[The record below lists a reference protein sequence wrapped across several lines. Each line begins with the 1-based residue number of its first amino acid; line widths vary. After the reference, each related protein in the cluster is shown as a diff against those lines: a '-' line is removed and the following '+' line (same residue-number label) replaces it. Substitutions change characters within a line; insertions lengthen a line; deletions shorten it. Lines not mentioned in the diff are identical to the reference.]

1 MGSSLTLSFPEALFF
16 EVFNR
21 PGVEGDVLGYKI
33 SSPEIHPCALATG
46 FFLRTLPQSTTA
58 HFQGAIPLKVRN
70 TKKAKGEYCRAFS
83 RAFHL
88 AYSKKV

>member
-1 MGSSLTLSFPEALFF
+1 MGRLTLPFPDAFF
-16 EVFNR
+16 LEVFDR
-21 PGVEGDVLGYKI
+21 PRLKGSVTSGKI
-33 SSPEIHPCALATG
+33 GSPEIHPCALATG

-88 AYSKKV
+88 SYSKKV

>member
-1 MGSSLTLSFPEALFF
+1 MPFSLRYLTAPGWKGSVTS
-16 EVFNR
+16 
-21 PGVEGDVLGYKI
+21 GKI
-33 SSPEIHPCALATG
+33 GSPEIHPCALATG

-88 AYSKKV
+88 FYSKKV